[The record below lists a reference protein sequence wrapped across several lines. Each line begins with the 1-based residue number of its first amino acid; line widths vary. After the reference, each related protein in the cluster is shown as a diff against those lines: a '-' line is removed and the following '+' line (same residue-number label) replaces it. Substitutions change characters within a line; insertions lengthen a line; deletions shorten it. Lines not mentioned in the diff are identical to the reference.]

1 MRRNREAPDMK
12 KDSTNY
18 EPATIGDMIEGNHG
32 ITAHCRSCGHWTE
45 LDPAKLPLHPER
57 SIPSLEGA
65 FTCSMCKG
73 RDTCAMPDYGRRRW
87 YRGDYGLGFKSNV
100 PNKQ

>member
-1 MRRNREAPDMK
+1 MRCNREAPNMK
-12 KDSTNY
+12 KEPIEY

-32 ITAHCRSCGHWTE
+32 LTAHCRTCGHWTE

-65 FTCSMCKG
+65 FKCAMCKG

-87 YRGDYGLGFKSNV
+87 YRGDYWLGFKSNAL
-100 PNKQ
+100 NKH